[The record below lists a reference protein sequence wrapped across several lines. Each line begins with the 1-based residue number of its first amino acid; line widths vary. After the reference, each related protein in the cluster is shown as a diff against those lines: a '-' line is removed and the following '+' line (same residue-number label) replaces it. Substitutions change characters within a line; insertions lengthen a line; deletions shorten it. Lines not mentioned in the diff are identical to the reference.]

1 MLDLVS
7 DCAITKITS
16 FRALRSQKNPKA
28 LRSDAASSK
37 NHDNDRNN
45 LRKIGRSRNTRL
57 KKTTAAAAA
66 KASDFRDAF
75 ASPRRT
81 VAESISRSRSRDL

>member
-1 MLDLVS
+1 MLLLARS
-7 DCAITKITS
+7 KIIIEI
-16 FRALRSQKNPKA
+16 
-28 LRSDAASSK
+28 
-37 NHDNDRNN
+37 NN

-75 ASPRRT
+75 AFPKRAVIS
-81 VAESISRSRSRDL
+81 ESRSRSRSRDL